1 MDWNNIFCL
10 RNHPR
15 FAGFGSNV
23 SEPLQI
29 LSSECVYCTSGC
41 SKQRPYR
48 ILYYIVLKM

>member
-15 FAGFGSNV
+15 FAGFGFNV

-29 LSSECVYCTSGC
+29 LSSECVVYIARLVVVNSDH
-41 SKQRPYR
+41 
-48 ILYYIVLKM
+48 IEYYII